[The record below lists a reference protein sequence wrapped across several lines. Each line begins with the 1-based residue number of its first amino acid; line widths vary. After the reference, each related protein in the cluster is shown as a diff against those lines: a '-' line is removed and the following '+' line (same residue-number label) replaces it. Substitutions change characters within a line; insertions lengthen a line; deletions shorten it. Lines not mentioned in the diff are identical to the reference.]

1 MYLRLLTILL
11 IAFLLPEG
19 SQGQI
24 VRPQELSLQYHR
36 AERAF
41 RTGSSLN
48 EAKTRLDTV
57 IRALPEDVE
66 ALMLRSQVLLAL
78 GRPEDAARDAQSAV
92 ALQPANGEAWL
103 LLCETR
109 RSAGAVAEAVTALE
123 RAGSL
128 IDSGADLHI
137 RLSYNAQ
144 MLGDLDQAE
153 AFGRLALTQ
162 DRSPAGAN
170 VQLARVFQAKSRP
183 DAAAVTLAGG
193 LEKGILT
200 ARDVT
205 ADPELSSLRSRPE
218 LQRWFQN

>member
-1 MYLRLLTILL
+1 MRL
-11 IAFLLPEG
+11 IAIILMALLLPEG

-24 VRPQELSLQYHR
+24 VRPQELRLQYHR

-48 EAKTRLDTV
+48 EAKSRLDTV
-57 IRALPEDVE
+57 IEALPDDVE
-66 ALMLRSQVLLAL
+66 ALMLRSQVLMAL
-78 GRPEDAARDAQSAV
+78 NRPEEAVRDAQASVRLA
-92 ALQPANGEAWL
+92 PRSGEAHL
-103 LLCETR
+103 LLSETQR
-109 RSAGAVAEAVTALE
+109 AAGAVGEAVVALE

-153 AFGRLALTQ
+153 AFGRLALAQ
-162 DRSPAGAN
+162 DAAPSGAY
-170 VQLARVFQAKSRP
+170 VQLARVFLAKNRP
-183 DAAAVTLAGG
+183 EAAAVTLVGG

-200 ARDVT
+200 DRDIT
-205 ADPELSSLRSRPE
+205 SDAELRRLRSRPE